1 MRARGA
7 LGLILAVCA
16 VSVACGGDDDGS
28 PDGKGGDGAEAGDGA
43 SSGAGGKGTGGTKV
57 PPGGSE
63 GKAGSAPRAGSSGS
77 GGSDAEGGTSN
88 GDAGMP
94 GNPMAGM
101 GGTPDED
108 PEDPVP
114 TDPQPITFTVTADQD
129 VHAISPL
136 IYGANMDGLSC
147 ADSKA
152 RFSFCR
158 HRSPAWSTYNWENN
172 ASNAGFSNCNENNAA
187 LSAKTTPGAAVTDLI
202 DQAVTAEASTIV
214 TVPMLHV
221 VAADKNDGDAA
232 CSGDVSATA
241 NYLTTRFKQNRLNK
255 GAALSLTPNVDDAF
269 VNEDEFLNFLLNY
282 VTQQK
287 PTAQLLFALDNQME
301 LWNQEHPKLRTEP
314 LDYAEEVQLSTDYA
328 KMIKGAFPTA
338 EVLGFVGYGW
348 LAALSQQRSP
358 DYLEEGEFWSY
369 YLAAMKAAS
378 DTAGKRLID
387 YVDLHWFSEIHA
399 DGERVIYEG
408 TSFQSVLNRVQGT
421 RSFWDPDYIE
431 DSWITADNG
440 GEPIQL
446 IPWLKDAIADNY
458 PGTKLALSEWS
469 FGGGTH
475 ISGGVVAADALGL
488 FGQKGVDLAGV
499 VSFSPDQEPYMVG
512 AFQAFRNYDGQ
523 GAAFGDTSVAA
534 TSSNAHHGTIYA
546 SVDSADPSKM
556 VLVAINRRAG
566 DLTTTL
572 TIDHDTQYTKLT
584 PYKIHDGQPEPT
596 LGAVITTETA
606 NSFSFSLPG
615 YSVWVLVPGE

>member
-7 LGLILAVCA
+7 LGLIFTICA
-16 VSVACGGDDDGS
+16 VTIACGDDTASPSGS
-28 PDGKGGDGAEAGDGA
+28 GGDGADGGDGA
-43 SSGAGGKGTGGTKV
+43 SSGSGGKGTGGTRV
-57 PPGGSE
+57 PPGGSQ
-63 GKAGSAPRAGSSGS
+63 GKAGSSPRAGSGGS
-77 GGSDAEGGTSN
+77 GGSD
-88 GDAGMP
+88 GDAGSANTDA
-94 GNPMAGM
+94 GTSSNPMAGA
-101 GGTPDED
+101 GGTADED

-114 TDPQPITFTVTADQD
+114 TDPQPITFTVRASDA
-129 VHAISPL
+129 VHPISPL

-147 ADSKA
+147 NNSKA

-187 LSAKTTPGAAVTDLI
+187 LSAKSTPGAAVTDLI
-202 DQAVTAEASTIV
+202 DESVDADASTIV
-214 TVPMLHV
+214 TVPMLQV
-221 VAADKNDGDAA
+221 VAADKNDGDDL
-232 CSGDVSATA
+232 CSGDVSASA
-241 NYLTTRFKQNRLNK
+241 NYLTTRFKENRLKK
-255 GAALSLTPNVDDAF
+255 GSALSLTPNTSDAF
-269 VNEDEFLNFLLNY
+269 VSQDEFLNFLSNY
-282 VTQQK
+282 ATQDQ
-287 PTAQLLFALDNQME
+287 PTAKLLFSLDNQME
-301 LWNQEHPKLRTEP
+301 LWNQEHPKLRPEP
-314 LDYAEEVQLSTDYA
+314 LTYADEVQLSTDYA
-328 KMIKGAFPTA
+328 KLIKGAFPNA

-358 DYLEEGEFWSY
+358 DYLVEGEFWSY

-378 DTAGKRLID
+378 DTAGTRLID
-387 YVDLHWFSEIHA
+387 YVDLHWFSEIYA
-399 DGERVIYEG
+399 DNVRVIEEG
-408 TSFQSVLNRVQGT
+408 TTFQSVLNRVQGT

-431 DSWITADNG
+431 ESWITADNG
-440 GEPIQL
+440 GQPIEL
-446 IPWLKDAIADNY
+446 IPWLKGAIDANY

-475 ISGGVVAADALGL
+475 ISGAVVAADALGL

-499 VSFSPDQEPYMVG
+499 VSFSPDEEPYMVG

-523 GAAFGDTSVAA
+523 GASFLDTSVAA

-546 SVDSADPSKM
+546 SVDDADSSKM
-556 VLVAINRRAG
+556 VLVVINRRAG

-572 TIDHDTQYTKLT
+572 SIDHDTQYTKLT

-596 LGAVITTETA
+596 LGAVITTQTA
-606 NSFSFSLPG
+606 NEFSFSLPG